1 MYPSGRELRKTLI
14 EMIHKECLDKT
25 MGQHWER
32 WWRWR
37 CRWRFGL
44 GKVGDGPEKKTFK
57 SKDNKVRVSPR
68 KDQWERG

>member
-1 MYPSGRELRKTLI
+1 
-14 EMIHKECLDKT
+14 

-44 GKVGDGPEKKTFK
+44 GKVGAGPEKKTFK
-57 SKDNKVRVSPR
+57 RKDNMVRVSPR
-68 KDQWERG
+68 KD